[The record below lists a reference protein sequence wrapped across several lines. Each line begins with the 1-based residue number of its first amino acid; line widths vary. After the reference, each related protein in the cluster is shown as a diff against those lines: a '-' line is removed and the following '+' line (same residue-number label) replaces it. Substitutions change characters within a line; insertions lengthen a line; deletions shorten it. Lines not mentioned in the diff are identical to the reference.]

1 MIPTLPIPATA
12 HRWAQLFAS
21 KQPNPTAGKQVYLNT
36 LSVLV
41 VDDYLQ
47 NLGIATDLEA
57 SASWYPGLTSIPNST
72 ELQIVG
78 LGGINCPPVQAN
90 QDQVTL
96 PVTSPEIASIVV
108 QLSPDLTTAIL
119 CGYAQVNQTGT
130 IPVSDLL
137 PIDTFPDYLGR
148 LRDGDGRI
156 EPIDLKTS
164 DPLLAEFL
172 ADLSERERVALLAQS
187 LPIYDSSDRP
197 FSKRL
202 QLQERLGASK
212 EVSGHRN
219 SMSQS
224 DSQRLEQEDLIR
236 DLANRW
242 LTLLETLYPAA

>member
-1 MIPTLPIPATA
+1 MLQLTSPTPLHIPATA

-41 VDDYLQ
+41 VDDYLHS
-47 NLGIATDLEA
+47 LGIATDLET

-108 QLSPDLTTAIL
+108 QL
-119 CGYAQVNQTGT
+119 
-130 IPVSDLL
+130 IPVLGL
-137 PIDTFPDYLGR
+137 QAIDTFPDYLGR

-156 EPIDLKTS
+156 EAIDLETS

-172 ADLSERERVALLAQS
+172 AELSERERVALLAQS
-187 LPIYDSSDRP
+187 LPIYDSSDRR

-219 SMSQS
+219 SMSLTE
-224 DSQRLEQEDLIR
+224 SQRLEQEDLIR
-236 DLANRW
+236 DLANGW